1 MGRYLPWLADCA
13 RSTGLPVVELVNWRN
28 HHHGPMANHIY
39 GTMCH
44 HTGGPD
50 PRPGATNDFPSIG
63 IVRNGRPGLAGP
75 LAQYGLGWNGT
86 VYVIAGGLAYHG
98 GTGSYRN
105 VSGNSRWIGI
115 EAEDAGDGDWSPPQL
130 AAYPRLVAAIQRWLG
145 QDAGWVCAHREYAPG
160 RKIDPA
166 GIDMGRFRIDVARY
180 LQGTHEEDDMTPEQ
194 DRLLREVHKQLH
206 GPWNTWRFGVD
217 RQESRT
223 LVDLVRG
230 IDLELVSRID
240 LAGRPGPESDTT
252 LGQVASIRADV
263 RALRTQLNEIEERL
277 PKT

>member
-1 MGRYLPWLADCA
+1 MGQYLPWLADCA

-28 HHHGPMANHIY
+28 HHHGPMADHIY

-44 HTGGPD
+44 HTAGPD

-75 LAQYGLGWNGT
+75 LAQYGLGWYGT
-86 VYVIAGGLAYHG
+86 VYVIAGGLAYHAG
-98 GTGSYRN
+98 AGSYRG
-105 VSGNSRWIGI
+105 VLGNSRWIGI

-180 LQGTHEEDDMTPEQ
+180 LQGYEEDDMTPEQ
-194 DRLLREVHKQLH
+194 DRMLREVHQQLF
-206 GPWNTWRFGVD
+206 GPWVTERYGVEA
-217 RQESRT
+217 QERLT
-223 LVDLVRG
+223 LVDLAR
-230 IDLELVSRID
+230 RID
-240 LAGRPGPESDTT
+240 RQVNSGLDLTGRPADDRDNDFGHLLS
-252 LGQVASIRADV
+252 LRADV
-263 RALRTQLNEIEERL
+263 RALAARVEGLH
-277 PKT
+277 PKA